1 MRCQCGGRSEVGEV
15 VREEEEDGLL
25 LPSSPHGSSTLI
37 LILLDPLGH
46 TDLLNRAEALHSA
59 AHRLDHGVGRPGMRA

>member
-15 VREEEEDGLL
+15 VRKEEEDGLL

-37 LILLDPLGH
+37 LTFGPSGP
-46 TDLLNRAEALHSA
+46 
-59 AHRLDHGVGRPGMRA
+59 HRSFEPS